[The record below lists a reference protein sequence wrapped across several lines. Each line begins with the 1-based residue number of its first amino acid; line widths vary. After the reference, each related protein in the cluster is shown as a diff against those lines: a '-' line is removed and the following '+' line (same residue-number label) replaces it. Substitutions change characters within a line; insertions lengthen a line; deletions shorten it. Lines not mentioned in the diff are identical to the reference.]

1 MRALQLQSLDG
12 PDALKLVELAEPREP
27 HPLFA
32 GDGVL
37 IDVHSAG
44 VAFPDLLMTRGQY
57 QLRPELP
64 FVPGYEVAGTVDA
77 APDTSELE
85 PGSRVAAV
93 TVVGGFAERVIAPA
107 FATHRLPDRLSFAEG
122 AGLVLNFH
130 TAYFALRLRGR
141 LREGETVLVHGAA
154 GGVGTASL
162 QVARAAGAQTIAVVS
177 SPEKERVA
185 RQAGAEHVLRADQAW
200 REQAREVTGGRGV
213 DVVLDPV
220 GGERFTDSLRSLAA
234 GGRVVVVGF
243 AEGSIPQVKVNRLLL
258 TNTEVIG
265 AAWLEYVRARP
276 AVAREL
282 AAVVDGL
289 VNDGRIVPMVGARFP
304 LERGAGALRLIDE
317 RGAVGKVVIEVH
329 S

>member
-12 PDALKLVELAEPREP
+12 PDALELVELPEPLEP
-27 HPLFA
+27 HPLF
-32 GDGVL
+32 GDDGVV

-64 FVPGYEVAGTVDA
+64 FIPGYEVSGTVHA
-77 APDTSELE
+77 APATSELQ

-93 TVVGGFAERVIAPA
+93 TVVGGFAERAIAPA

-122 AGLVLNFH
+122 AGLVLNCH

-141 LREGETVLVHGAA
+141 LREGEAVLVHGAA
-154 GGVGTASL
+154 GGVGTAAL

-177 SPEKERVA
+177 STEKERVA

-200 REQAREVTGGRGV
+200 REQARELTGGRGV

-220 GGERFTDSLRSLAA
+220 GGERFTDSLRSLAP

-243 AEGSIPQVKVNRLLL
+243 TEGSIPHVKVNRLLL

-276 AVAREL
+276 AVEREL
-282 AAVVDGL
+282 AEAVDRLVD
-289 VNDGRIVPMVGARFP
+289 DGRVLPIVGAHFP
-304 LERGAGALRLIDE
+304 LERGADALRLIDE
-317 RGAVGKVVIEVH
+317 RRALGKVVIDVH
-329 S
+329 P